1 MLVGAGGNIVV
12 QSGDEGVL
20 VIDTG
25 SGARST
31 DVLAAIRRISMKP
44 IRMLINTHAHADH
57 SGANEALAAAG
68 RAVSGNAPG
77 NSGLPLENAR
87 VLAHENV
94 LKRMSAPS
102 GQPSPRPFA
111 AWPTETFFS
120 EDKEIF
126 FNDEAIQ
133 IIHQPGHTDGDV
145 LVFFRRSD
153 VVASGDVFTTTS
165 YPVIDT
171 ANGGSVQGVIDALN
185 RLLDVTIPKD
195 KAEGGTYVVPGHG
208 RLSDE
213 ADVVEFRDMLTI
225 VRDRVRD
232 LVSNGKTLAEVKAA
246 KPTLDYDGRY
256 GSPAG
261 EWTTEKFV
269 EAAYQEAKSK

>member
-1 MLVGAGGNIVV
+1 MVHVQGNVHVLVGAGGNIVV

-25 SGARST
+25 LGARGA
-31 DVLAAIRRISMKP
+31 DVLAAIRRITTKP

-77 NSGLPLENAR
+77 NSGLALENAR

-111 AWPTETFFS
+111 AWPTETFFA

-126 FNDEAIQ
+126 FNDEAIP
-133 IIHQPGHTDGDV
+133 IG
-145 LVFFRRSD
+145 FS
-153 VVASGDVFTTTS
+153 TS
-165 YPVIDT
+165 P
-171 ANGGSVQGVIDALN
+171 S
-185 RLLDVTIPKD
+185 R
-195 KAEGGTYVVPGHG
+195 
-208 RLSDE
+208 
-213 ADVVEFRDMLTI
+213 
-225 VRDRVRD
+225 
-232 LVSNGKTLAEVKAA
+232 KTKPKAA
-246 KPTLDYDGRY
+246 PTSCRGMAVSQTRPM
-256 GSPAG
+256 SSSFA
-261 EWTTEKFV
+261 TC
-269 EAAYQEAKSK
+269 